1 MKVKQVCLEGAY
13 YPASDLGLT
22 SLAVDD
28 DFEIEGTEGG
38 EKYTVY
44 QIVAGIAY
52 CAFMGAA

>member
-1 MKVKQVCLEGAY
+1 MFNTVCLEGAY
-13 YPASDLGLT
+13 YPANDLGLT

-44 QIVAGIAY
+44 KIEDGVAY
-52 CAFMGAA
+52 CAFMGVA

>member
-1 MKVKQVCLEGAY
+1 MFNTVCLEGAY

-44 QIVAGIAY
+44 QIVEGVAY